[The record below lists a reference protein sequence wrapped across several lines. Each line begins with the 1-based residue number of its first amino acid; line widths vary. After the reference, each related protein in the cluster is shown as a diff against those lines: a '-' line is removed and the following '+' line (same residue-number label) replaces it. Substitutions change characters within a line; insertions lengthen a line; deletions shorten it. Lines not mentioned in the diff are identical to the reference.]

1 MRIWPTWRELK
12 VTLIVLLLASLTVL
26 NIVTYRMAQTFRGK
40 LDEIYQLAEL
50 QGGWVY
56 FVDNVAQDSGE

>member
-1 MRIWPTWRELK
+1 MK